1 MDILAYT
8 FMQRAF
14 VVAIVISIITPL
26 IGNVIVFK
34 RLSSVGDAL
43 SHSSLAG
50 VAIGLVVGI
59 NPLVSAVIFSILAGI
74 LIEIMRKNFKTYSE
88 LSTSIVMSLGVGIA
102 AVLSGFVKTSSD
114 FDSFLFGSIS
124 AVSPMEMKFIIII
137 GCIVFV
143 TMTVLYQKLMYI
155 CLDEEAAKISGINVN
170 SINFLFTIITA
181 VVVAVSSRTVGALII
196 SSLIVIPVACAMQVS
211 KSYFTNVVYSIIFA
225 MIFTISGLFL
235 SFYLDLKPGGTIVLI
250 AVAVLMILLIVKNL
264 MYRIGNN

>member
-1 MDILAYT
+1 MDILSYT

-50 VAIGLVVGI
+50 VAVGLVFGF
-59 NPLVSAVIFSILAGI
+59 NPLVGAVVFSILAGV

-88 LSTSIVMSLGVGIA
+88 LSTSIVMSLGVGLA

-124 AVSPMEMKFIIII
+124 AVTRAEMKFIIVI
-137 GCIVFV
+137 GIVVAV

-170 SINFLFTIITA
+170 GINFLFTIITA
-181 VVVAVSSRTVGALII
+181 VVVAISSRTVGALII
-196 SSLIVIPVACAMQVS
+196 SSLIVIPVACSMQIS
-211 KSYFTNVVYSIIFA
+211 KSYFTNVVYSILFA
-225 MIFTISGLFL
+225 MVFTISGLFI
-235 SFYLDLKPGGTIVLI
+235 SFYMDLKPGGTIVLI
-250 AVAVLMILLIVKNL
+250 AVGVLMILLIAKNL
-264 MYRIGNN
+264 MYRMSKS